1 MSDHENIDR
10 SPNYEPSLR
19 KIPWL
24 YISYLSNEIMANT
37 HVKLS
42 TYGKSQAVY
51 KTVFS
56 KCLYL
61 FYFFHPPPPPP
72 APPSLQRCLKFI
84 EISCRNGNWQHIL
97 IAVFLFFL
105 GKPVLSKHPDVNFN
119 EIVSVVYTQS
129 RNNPV
134 ILHCNGVSSRPK
146 PAIAWEFHSSDF
158 LKNTFTCKSKEDDW
172 KK

>member
-1 MSDHENIDR
+1 MWSWVLMGKAK
-10 SPNYEPSLR
+10 PS
-19 KIPWL
+19 
-24 YISYLSNEIMANT
+24 T
-37 HVKLS
+37 KLFLVS
-42 TYGKSQAVY
+42 VY
-51 KTVFS
+51 TCFT
-56 KCLYL
+56 
-61 FYFFHPPPPPP
+61 FFT

>member
-1 MSDHENIDR
+1 MWSWVLMGKAK
-10 SPNYEPSLR
+10 PS
-19 KIPWL
+19 
-24 YISYLSNEIMANT
+24 T
-37 HVKLS
+37 KLFLVS
-42 TYGKSQAVY
+42 VY
-51 KTVFS
+51 TCFT
-56 KCLYL
+56 
-61 FYFFHPPPPPP
+61 FFTPSPPPPPP
-72 APPSLQRCLKFI
+72 PPPSLQRCLKFI